1 MKLDASDIRYI
12 DEEQWRVLR
21 AVEQGSRNHQV
32 VPTPL
37 ITSLAHLHHA
47 GINKLIGALARRNL
61 VSRVQNAAYDGYRL
75 TYGGLDFLALRTL
88 VKNDAVHAVG
98 QQVGVGKESDIY
110 IVTGPS
116 LTDGEPEK
124 RILKMH
130 RLGRISFRNVKEKR
144 DYLGKRKTSS
154 WMYLSKLA
162 AAKEIAF
169 MQILHDHGFPV
180 PRPFAQARHCLV
192 MELIDAYPL
201 RQVASIPANQLGPLY
216 SALMKLIV
224 RLARA
229 GLIHGD
235 FNEFNLLVRE
245 IHDEGVNAE
254 YEEGYG
260 PDGPISRIVVGDA
273 PAPPAAAQSEANG
286 ATDTNESE
294 QEEDDDDEDL
304 DDGIYIDEGVRV
316 EPILIDFPQM
326 MSVEH
331 ANAKF
336 FFDRDVACVQR
347 FFRKRFRYLSS
358 EAPPRF
364 EDVVP
369 PSRRVKDGP
378 GLSQSDDFYQRSKVD
393 GDASEDEEQ
402 DVAPGVFYQAGPASG
417 AMAGEEDIASRFV
430 LGVGNRRQKGKGE
443 RMGRKKR
450 EGAEEQDGGEGDEQS
465 GDKEDEE
472 GSDEEDTEEDEDE
485 DEDEDDPEAEEA
497 HLDAAAQEVEEE
509 DEDDLDPQL
518 GPRLRLDALVNAT
531 GYGNVTGKRKDKK
544 GKGASRQDDHAL
556 EEFMSRMRMQDPRE
570 RQRASE
576 DDDDDEEGDDDN
588 HGGDQPSSLHVSARN
603 RHASSRSKPND
614 VASRVAQERVRSRA
628 KDAKHHG
635 AKSLASRTGRRHAG
649 GKAKADAVRDSAVF

>member
-1 MKLDASDIRYI
+1 MKLDASDLRYI

-37 ITSLAHLHHA
+37 ITALAHLHHA

-61 VSRVQNAAYDGYRL
+61 VARVQNAAYDGYRL

-98 QQVGVGKESDIY
+98 QQIGVGKESDIL
-110 IVTGPS
+110 IVSGPS
-116 LTDGEPEK
+116 LTDGEQEK
-124 RILKMH
+124 RILKIH

-169 MQILHDHGFPV
+169 MQILHDHHFPV

-201 RQVASIPANQLGPLY
+201 RQIASIPANQLGPLY

-245 IHDEGVNAE
+245 IRDDKVQDE
-254 YEEGYG
+254 YEDGYG
-260 PDGPISRIVVGDA
+260 PDGPIPRTF
-273 PAPPAAAQSEANG
+273 NG
-286 ATDTNESE
+286 ASQPSTSQPARAEGEDE
-294 QEEDDDDEDL
+294 EEDDDDDL
-304 DDGIYIDEGVRV
+304 GEGIYIDEGVRV

-331 ANAKF
+331 DNAKF
-336 FFDRDVACVQR
+336 FFDRDVACIQR
-347 FFRKRFRYLSS
+347 FFRKRFRYTSS
-358 EAPPRF
+358 DPPPAF

-369 PSRRVKDGP
+369 PSRRVKEGHNAIRENEPRRRSTTRQDEALP
-378 GLSQSDDFYQRSKVD
+378 SEPVEEPPQEIVPSLFYQS
-393 GDASEDEEQ
+393 
-402 DVAPGVFYQAGPASG
+402 GPASG
-417 AMAGEEDIASRFV
+417 AMAGEEDVASRFV
-430 LGVGNRRQKGKGE
+430 LGVGDRREKGKGE

-450 EGAEEQDGGEGDEQS
+450 EDAEAPDDDELDEDLGDV
-465 GDKEDEE
+465 DEE
-472 GSDEEDTEEDEDE
+472 EEEDDEDE
-485 DEDEDDPEAEEA
+485 SEE
-497 HLDAAAQEVEEE
+497 ESEEE
-509 DEDDLDPQL
+509 DEEEEPKAGPGPEEEEDEADLDPAL
-518 GPRLRLDALVNAT
+518 GPRLWLDALVNAT
-531 GYGNVTGKRKDKK
+531 GYGNVSGTKKRRKQMDASNKDD
-544 GKGASRQDDHAL
+544 RAL
-556 EEFMSRMRMQDPRE
+556 EEFMSEMRMQDPSE
-570 RQRASE
+570 RQRASDDE
-576 DDDDDEEGDDDN
+576 RDDDDDDEDGEAPETEPDSQAQA
-588 HGGDQPSSLHVSARN
+588 HHLSARN
-603 RHASSRSKPND
+603 RSSSNKTEIS
-614 VASRVAQERVRSRA
+614 SRVAQERNRA
-628 KDAKHHG
+628 RNREAKHHG
-635 AKSLASRTGRRHAG
+635 SKAMGSRIGRRHAG
-649 GKAKADAVRDSAVF
+649 GKAKGDAVRDSAVF

>member
-47 GINKLIGALARRNL
+47 GINKLIGNLARRNL
-61 VSRVQNAAYDGYRL
+61 VARVQNAAYDGYRL
-75 TYGGLDFLALRTL
+75 TYGGLDFLALRTF
-88 VKNDAVHAVG
+88 VKNDVVHAVG
-98 QQVGVGKESDIY
+98 QQIGVGKESDIY

-116 LTDGEPEK
+116 LTDGEPER

-180 PRPFAQARHCLV
+180 PRPFAQARHCIV

-201 RQVASIPANQLGPLY
+201 RQVASIPTAQLGPLY

-235 FNEFNLLVRE
+235 FNEFNLLIRE
-245 IHDEGVNAE
+245 IHDNDTNDE

-260 PDGPISRIVVGDA
+260 PDGPIPKGTPSHNSRPEDQGEEATAAGEGQDKEEDEEDDA
-273 PAPPAAAQSEANG
+273 E
-286 ATDTNESE
+286 D
-294 QEEDDDDEDL
+294 EDDDDDS
-304 DDGIYIDEGVRV
+304 DGGEAIYIDEGVRV

-331 ANAKF
+331 DNAKF
-336 FFDRDVACVQR
+336 YFDRDVACIQR
-347 FFRKRFRYLSS
+347 FFRKRFRYTSTDT
-358 EAPPRF
+358 PPRF

-369 PSRRVKDGP
+369 PSRRVNGT
-378 GLSQSDDFYQRSKVD
+378 GTAGASQSGAD
-393 GDASEDEEQ
+393 DASAEA
-402 DVAPGVFYQAGPASG
+402 DVA
-417 AMAGEEDIASRFV
+417 
-430 LGVGNRRQKGKGE
+430 
-443 RMGRKKR
+443 
-450 EGAEEQDGGEGDEQS
+450 
-465 GDKEDEE
+465 
-472 GSDEEDTEEDEDE
+472 
-485 DEDEDDPEAEEA
+485 
-497 HLDAAAQEVEEE
+497 
-509 DEDDLDPQL
+509 
-518 GPRLRLDALVNAT
+518 LDALVNAT
-531 GYGNVTGKRKDKK
+531 GYGNVSGKRKRRERFVE
-544 GKGASRQDDHAL
+544 ATTDDQLL
-556 EEFMSRMRMQDPRE
+556 EEAMAHVRMQDPQSRWNGSSSGE
-570 RQRASE
+570 EDEAGEGGEEDHEDEDGSE
-576 DDDDDEEGDDDN
+576 GEDEDEEEDKEEGSDGEN
-588 HGGDQPSSLHVSARN
+588 VQGEGAEAITQVGNLRQEHISARN
-603 RHASSRSKPND
+603 QHRAAKANKSSVD
-614 VASRVAQERVRSRA
+614 VATRVAQERNRA
-628 KDAKHHG
+628 RNRDAKHHG
-635 AKSLASRTGRRHAG
+635 AKALGSKMGRRHAG
-649 GKAKADAVRDSAVF
+649 GKAKGDLIRDSAVF

>member
-12 DEEQWRVLR
+12 DDEQWRVLR

-47 GINKLIGALARRNL
+47 GINKLLGALARRNL
-61 VSRVQNAAYDGYRL
+61 VARVQNAAYDGYRL

-88 VKNDAVHAVG
+88 VKNDVLHAVG
-98 QQVGVGKESDIY
+98 QQIGVGKESDIV

-116 LTDGEPEK
+116 LADGEPER

-180 PRPFAQARHCLV
+180 PRPFAQARHCIV

-245 IHDEGVNAE
+245 IHDAHPNDE

-260 PDGPISRIVVGDA
+260 PDGPIPRHNIAQQG
-273 PAPPAAAQSEANG
+273 AAAQGSVGSADE
-286 ATDTNESE
+286 TEDS
-294 QEEDDDDEDL
+294 DDDDLTE
-304 DDGIYIDEGVRV
+304 GIYIDEGVRV

-326 MSVEH
+326 MIVEH
-331 ANAKF
+331 DNAK
-336 FFDRDVACVQR
+336 
-347 FFRKRFRYLSS
+347 L
-358 EAPPRF
+358 
-364 EDVVP
+364 
-369 PSRRVKDGP
+369 
-378 GLSQSDDFYQRSKVD
+378 
-393 GDASEDEEQ
+393 
-402 DVAPGVFYQAGPASG
+402 
-417 AMAGEEDIASRFV
+417 
-430 LGVGNRRQKGKGE
+430 
-443 RMGRKKR
+443 
-450 EGAEEQDGGEGDEQS
+450 
-465 GDKEDEE
+465 
-472 GSDEEDTEEDEDE
+472 
-485 DEDEDDPEAEEA
+485 
-497 HLDAAAQEVEEE
+497 
-509 DEDDLDPQL
+509 
-518 GPRLRLDALVNAT
+518 
-531 GYGNVTGKRKDKK
+531 
-544 GKGASRQDDHAL
+544 
-556 EEFMSRMRMQDPRE
+556 
-570 RQRASE
+570 
-576 DDDDDEEGDDDN
+576 
-588 HGGDQPSSLHVSARN
+588 
-603 RHASSRSKPND
+603 
-614 VASRVAQERVRSRA
+614 
-628 KDAKHHG
+628 
-635 AKSLASRTGRRHAG
+635 
-649 GKAKADAVRDSAVF
+649 

>member
-1 MKLDASDIRYI
+1 MKLDASDLRYI

-37 ITSLAHLHHA
+37 ITQLAHLHHA

-61 VSRVQNAAYDGYRL
+61 IARVQNAAYDGYRL

-98 QQVGVGKESDIY
+98 QQIGVGKESDIL
-110 IVTGPS
+110 IVSGPS

-169 MQILHDHGFPV
+169 MQILYDHHFPV
-180 PRPFAQARHCLV
+180 PRPFAQARHCIV

-201 RQVASIPANQLGPLY
+201 RQIASIPANQLGPLY
-216 SALMKLIV
+216 GALMKLIV

-245 IHDEGVNAE
+245 IHDDKINEE

-260 PDGPISRIVVGDA
+260 PDGPIPRVINVESHAQVQGIQPAKKESGGD
-273 PAPPAAAQSEANG
+273 
-286 ATDTNESE
+286 ESSD
-294 QEEDDDDEDL
+294 EDDDDLGE
-304 DDGIYIDEGVRV
+304 GIYIDEGVRV

-331 ANAKF
+331 DNAKF
-336 FFDRDVACVQR
+336 FFDRDVACIQR
-347 FFRKRFRYLSS
+347 FFRKRFRYTSS
-358 EAPPRF
+358 DPAPSF
-364 EDVVP
+364 EEVVP
-369 PSRRVKDGP
+369 PSRRVKEGANALRDEVPRRKQPQDASLGVQQP
-378 GLSQSDDFYQRSKVD
+378 EQQRQEIAPSIFYQS
-393 GDASEDEEQ
+393 
-402 DVAPGVFYQAGPASG
+402 GPASG
-417 AMAGEEDIASRFV
+417 AMAGEEDVASRFV
-430 LGVGNRRQKGKGE
+430 LGVGDRREKGKGE

-450 EGAEEQDGGEGDEQS
+450 EDAEAS
-465 GDKEDEE
+465 DEE
-472 GSDEEDTEEDEDE
+472 GEEENEDLEDVDEELEEDEDE
-485 DEDEDDPEAEEA
+485 DESEEEDDDDEDD
-497 HLDAAAQEVEEE
+497 EEE
-509 DEDDLDPQL
+509 EVADNGNELNDGEPDEGDIDPTL
-518 GPRLRLDALVNAT
+518 GPRLRLDALVDAT
-531 GYGNVTGKRKDKK
+531 GYGNVSGTKKRRKAKD
-544 GKGASRQDDHAL
+544 GASQDARAL
-556 EEFMSRMRMQDPRE
+556 EEFMSQMRMQDPKE
-570 RQRASE
+570 RQQAS
-576 DDDDDEEGDDDN
+576 DDENEDEEEEEEPDSQQN
-588 HGGDQPSSLHVSARN
+588 HLSARN
-603 RHASSRSKPND
+603 RSDGKRSD
-614 VASRVAQERVRSRA
+614 ITTRVAQERNKARNRDS
-628 KDAKHHG
+628 KHHG
-635 AKSLASRTGRRHAG
+635 AKSMGSRTGRRHAG
-649 GKAKADAVRDSAVF
+649 GKAKGDSIRESAVF